1 VGPQGENSPPASQY
15 LLKGNLR
22 LILYGPEKDGQRRQ
36 GGKKLDGVEE
46 GDEIH
51 FRFMRPGIK
60 VKPTQSMSRKVLAA

>member
-36 GGKKLDGVEE
+36 GGKKLNGVEE

-51 FRFMRPGIK
+51 F
-60 VKPTQSMSRKVLAA
+60 